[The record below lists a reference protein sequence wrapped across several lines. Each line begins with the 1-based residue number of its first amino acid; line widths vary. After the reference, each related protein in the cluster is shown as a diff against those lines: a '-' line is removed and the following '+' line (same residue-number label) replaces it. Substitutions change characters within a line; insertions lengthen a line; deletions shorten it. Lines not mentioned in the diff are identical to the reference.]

1 MSGFYFHTTDFFFNK
16 QTKPLSVDLKKVPP
30 YRCDS
35 FSFVLTISCKL
46 EVTSGDWHSI
56 RIRSNILLQIL
67 HRWHCMSYV
76 HHIKRHKI
84 HVYLPSCDTDLPVL
98 SSCDSLILPS
108 FFSSS
113 VFHVMVPDL
122 IIIDRINNCTGG
134 CKQFL
139 NRLFKI

>member
-35 FSFVLTISCKL
+35 FFCPY
-46 EVTSGDWHSI
+46 HF
-56 RIRSNILLQIL
+56 LQIGSNL
-67 HRWHCMSYV
+67 WRLTFHQNQVKHSATNIAQMALYVLCPSYQETQNTC
-76 HHIKRHKI
+76 
-84 HVYLPSCDTDLPVL
+84 LSPSCDTDLPVL
-98 SSCDSLILPS
+98 SSDSLILPS

-134 CKQFL
+134 CKQF
-139 NRLFKI
+139 